1 MRRIVVAISALL
13 VPACGAVDTHRV
25 AFSPARPPTTAVQL
39 LEGNPTRPFTET
51 GIVQAIGHGTADRAD
66 VKRALAGEARRMGC
80 DAVVR
85 LRVDEGAAMAHAIG
99 VCAVW

>member
-1 MRRIVVAISALL
+1 MRRLVLAISALL
-13 VPACGAVDTHRV
+13 VSACGAVDAHRV
-25 AFSPARPPTTAVQL
+25 AFSPARPPTTSVEL
-39 LEGNPTRPFTET
+39 VEGTPTRQFTET
-51 GIVQAIGHGTADRAD
+51 GIVQAIGHGTANRED
-66 VKRALAGEARRMGC
+66 VTKALAQEARRMGC